1 MFRALRQQRFSR
13 VVGLVAAYALALQM
27 LLAGIVATQMAVSGD
42 SALATLCFGTGDT
55 PDGSGTTP
63 APATHSPCAICAFT
77 SATPPLPAT
86 AGLALPQAC
95 RRIRRR
101 ARTTPRRRA
110 RRRDPRSSR
119 GPPPAV

>member
-1 MFRALRQQRFSR
+1 MRHQRLRR

-27 LLAGIVATQMAVSGD
+27 LLAGIVATEMAVAGD
-42 SALATLCFGTGDT
+42 AAAATLCFGA
-55 PDGSGTTP
+55 PDGPDASGTSHPPTP
-63 APATHSPCAICAFT
+63 HSPCAICAFA
-77 SATPPLPAT
+77 SAAPPLPGL
-86 AGLALPQAC
+86 AGLALPQAG

-101 ARTTPRRRA
+101 VRTTARRCA